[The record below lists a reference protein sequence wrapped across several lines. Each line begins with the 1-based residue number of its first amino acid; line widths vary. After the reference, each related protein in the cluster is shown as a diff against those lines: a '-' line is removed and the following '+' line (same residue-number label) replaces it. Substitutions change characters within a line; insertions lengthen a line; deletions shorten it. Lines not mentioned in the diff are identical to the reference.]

1 MRLPKQRN
9 QIAPDGRDTHDDE
22 NRNDPGRCRFH
33 LDRLR
38 QSGSSQVFGYPGHV
52 ANGMVPVFAGFGPRG
67 LLGVLSAMLG
77 RSRRAGRDA
86 GISDW

>member
-1 MRLPKQRN
+1 MMMRIEMTQDVADF
-9 QIAPDGRDTHDDE
+9 ISTVSAVGVYS
-22 NRNDPGRCRFH
+22 GV
-33 LDRLR
+33 RLSR
-38 QSGSSQVFGYPGHV
+38 SR

-67 LLGVLSAMLG
+67 LVGVPSAMLG

>member
-1 MRLPKQRN
+1 
-9 QIAPDGRDTHDDE
+9 
-22 NRNDPGRCRFH
+22 
-33 LDRLR
+33 
-38 QSGSSQVFGYPGHV
+38 VFGYPGHV

-67 LLGVLSAMLG
+67 LVGVLSATLG